1 MTRKDYEMLAAAIKD
16 APVFYAEGREAKLSV
31 AESIADMLTKQ
42 STGFDR
48 ALFLR
53 NCGVTS

>member
-1 MTRKDYEMLAAAIKD
+1 MTRKDYETLAAAIKD
-16 APVFYAEGREAKLSV
+16 APVFYREGREAKLIV
-31 AESIADMLTKQ
+31 AESIADAIAKQ
-42 STGFDR
+42 APKFDR